1 MSHETPTLA
10 AERRQRHGSR
20 YSQRL
25 RKAGRLP
32 GVVYGHGADP
42 VSISLDAKATLKH
55 LHHGNHVFNVE
66 IDGKDAETCLV
77 KDLQFGYLGD
87 NVIHVDFAR
96 VNLDEKVKVNMTL
109 DFHGTPEGAKKAG
122 MIIVHDLSEL
132 EIECAVRDLPES
144 LRIDLDS
151 FNDIVHVSDLTLPD
165 GVVAITPAETLV
177 LHVQAPKAAEEETSE
192 EAGGEA
198 AESNAAGGEST
209 EG

>member
-10 AERRQRHGSR
+10 AEQRQRHGSR

-87 NVIHVDFAR
+87 NVVHVDFTR
-96 VNLDEKVKVNMTL
+96 VDLDEIVTIIVKL
-109 DFHGTPEGAKKAG
+109 DLRGQLAGTKKANTA
-122 MIIVHDLSEL
+122 MVTDLNDVEVSCPVRHIPEAFRVDL
-132 EIECAVRDLPES
+132 ESFDESVTVGDIELPEHVTILTS
-144 LRIDLDS
+144 PDS
-151 FNDIVHVSDLTLPD
+151 NIAHIEVQAGEDSEDD
-165 GVVAITPAETLV
+165 DAAEGDAPAET
-177 LHVQAPKAAEEETSE
+177 TSD
-192 EAGGEA
+192 
-198 AESNAAGGEST
+198 S
-209 EG
+209 